1 MKDLGQ
7 LAYEA
12 YGDVVEWR
20 TWDDREMPQWGKLHD
35 QQRLAWEGAARAA
48 ATADR
53 ARRQT

>member
-12 YGDVVEWR
+12 YGDVVGWR